1 MPFYQISIDLF
12 ILFENVILCNKKGDY
27 AFQTKGEYGLS
38 ILTDSLAPLKAPDG
52 TPYEY
57 IFFPLSGHGLLLDPW
72 SEVEYYDAL
81 YSYCETYFGY

>member
-1 MPFYQISIDLF
+1 M
-12 ILFENVILCNKKGDY
+12 ENTFKDN
-27 AFQTKGEYGLS
+27 
-38 ILTDSLAPLKAPDG
+38 G